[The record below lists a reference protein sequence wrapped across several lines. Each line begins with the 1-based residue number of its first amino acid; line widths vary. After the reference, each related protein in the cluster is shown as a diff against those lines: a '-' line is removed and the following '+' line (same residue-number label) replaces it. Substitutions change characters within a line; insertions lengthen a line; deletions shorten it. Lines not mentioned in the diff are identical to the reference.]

1 MMQYGLIGAKL
12 SHSYSPELHAAF
24 ADYDYQLCELTEA
37 EIHAFFQKK
46 DFQGINVT
54 IPYKTTVLPYLY
66 EVDDN
71 ALAIGAV
78 NTIVNRDGKLYGY
91 NTDFFGLT
99 KLIHRIGVSLAGK
112 TVLVLGS
119 GGTSRTAC
127 TVAIAEGAKEVQV
140 VGRTA
145 RRGVITYED
154 AYERFSHADY
164 IINTTPVGMYPNECA
179 TPIDLSRFPRLAG
192 VVDAIYNPLCT
203 ELVLA
208 ARERGIPAEG
218 GLYMLVAQAAEACR
232 LFTGKTYS
240 TTEIE
245 QVYQRLLQ
253 EKENIYLIG
262 MPGSGK
268 STVGKLLAEELD
280 FPFFDTDQEILFQ
293 SGVNN
298 ISTIF
303 ATQGEAA
310 FRDME
315 SRVVSMLASGVRGAV
330 IATGGGA
337 ILRAENVRAMHRSG
351 RVYFLDR
358 PLAEILPT
366 ADRPLANDREA
377 IAKRYKERYQ
387 IYCSAA
393 HVRIPVCGDA
403 ATVAESVRKDFIR

>member
-1 MMQYGLIGAKL
+1 MMEYGLIGEKL

-24 ADYDYQLCELTEA
+24 ADYDYQLRELAFEDV
-37 EIHAFFQKK
+37 HAFFQKK
-46 DFQGINVT
+46 DFMGLNVT
-54 IPYKTTVLPYLY
+54 IPYKTHVLSYLY
-66 EVDDN
+66 DVEDK

-78 NTIVNRDGKLYGY
+78 NTIVNRKGKLYGY

-99 KLIHRIGVSLAGK
+99 ELIHRVGVPLAGK

-119 GGTSRTAC
+119 GGTSCTAC
-127 TVAIAEGAKEVQV
+127 AVAIAEGAKEVQV

-145 RRGVITYED
+145 RRVIITYED

-164 IINTTPVGMYPNECA
+164 IINTTPVGMYPNEGA
-179 TPIDLSRFPRLAG
+179 TPIDLSRFPNLAG
-192 VVDAIYNPLCT
+192 VVDAIYNPLRT

-208 ARERGIPAEG
+208 AQERGIPAEG
-218 GLYMLVAQAAEACR
+218 GLYMLVAQAAEASR
-232 LFTGKTYS
+232 LFTGKPVS
-240 TTEIE
+240 PEKIE
-245 QVYQRLLQ
+245 AVYQAMLR
-253 EKENIYLIG
+253 EKENIYLVG

-280 FPFFDTDQEILFQ
+280 RPFFDTDQEILCQ
-293 SGVNN
+293 SGAKD
-298 ISTIF
+298 IPTIF
-303 ATQGEAA
+303 ATEGETA

-315 SRVVSMLASGVRGAV
+315 SRAVATLASGVRGAV

-358 PLAEILPT
+358 PLADILPT
-366 ADRPLANDREA
+366 ADRPLSSDREA
-377 IAKRYKERYQ
+377 LEKRYKERYH
-387 IYCSAA
+387 IYCAAA

-403 ATVAESVRKDFIR
+403 TAAAEAVGKDFTQ